1 MVIRIKM
8 ASTTIFQPIFQVIC
22 KNTLFRMG
30 ANIQD
35 GAKKNF
41 KNKCEFLRNYDIVV
55 RQPILL
61 IDIIIKMSFNLF
73 ENTGKSEKTFF
84 LDKMLNKL
92 LN

>member
-1 MVIRIKM
+1 MVIGIKM

-22 KNTLFRMG
+22 KNTLFRMEL
-30 ANIQD
+30 IFKMVQ
-35 GAKKNF
+35 KNF